1 MTMKRLAMLFVVL
14 AAVACG
20 KPPSSGGTITLE
32 PGTSTLA
39 ISVEGLRNE
48 KGTLY
53 CSLFNAADGF
63 PGPSPIVNG
72 AREAQANQQPMS
84 FSWETLPAGPY
95 AITCTHDED
104 DDGTLDANF
113 LGIPTEGYGVTN
125 NVYPSNRAPSFDEA
139 KVTLTDAQQAS
150 FTITLKY

>member
-1 MTMKRLAMLFVVL
+1 MKRLVMLFVVL
-14 AAVACG
+14 AVACG
-20 KPPSSGGTITLE
+20 KPPSGAEPTITLE

-39 ISVEGLRNE
+39 VDLEGLRNE
-48 KGTLY
+48 KGTMY
-53 CSLFNAADGF
+53 CSLFNAPEGF

-72 AREAQANQQPMS
+72 ARELQPS
-84 FSWETLPAGPY
+84 QKPLHVSWENLPAGKY
-95 AITCTHDED
+95 AVTCQHDED

-125 NVYPSNRAPSFDEA
+125 NIYPSNRAPSFDEA
-139 KVTLTDAQQAS
+139 KVDLTDAQQAS